1 MWSHVPKFVSNLP
14 MKNLHNLY
22 LPRKLMCL
30 GHKLIPLGLKKQ
42 GWCYNCRHSGQDNY
56 ICRKTNYYCQ
66 SLARTVLNCIYL
78 RACYHQNIVKTKH
91 RIFSAEVWYIQIN
104 FSFTIL
110 MLQNHLY
117 VTELLMLLNLQK
129 NSAWLIFS
137 SEFQ

>member
-1 MWSHVPKFVSNLP
+1 MDKTTTFAEKQITTASCVVLISHCNHQLLV
-14 MKNLHNLY
+14 
-22 LPRKLMCL
+22 
-30 GHKLIPLGLKKQ
+30 
-42 GWCYNCRHSGQDNY
+42 
-56 ICRKTNYYCQ
+56 
-66 SLARTVLNCIYL
+66 RTVLNCIYL

-117 VTELLMLLNLQK
+117 VIELLMLLNLQK

-137 SEFQ
+137 SEFQQMTSFFNILYNWRKCPSARILNEIFFPSTYFI